1 MNGVSNMLPFT
12 VAGGIF
18 IALAFL
24 IDTIAGV
31 QPGDNFGTVTPAAA
45 WFKTIGGFAF
55 NFMDSCAG
63 GLHR

>member
-24 IDTIAGV
+24 IDTLAGAP
-31 QPGDNFGTVTPAAA
+31 QNDTFGTYTAAA
-45 WFKTIGGFAF
+45 AFFKTIGGYAHGS
-55 NFMDSCAG
+55 NPLLVIS
-63 GLHR
+63 